1 MPEPFVAQLGRISG
15 KLLSDNLL
23 RNGID
28 LTFRNGPTDSDL
40 LYVDVN
46 NSRIGINTTPTTELD
61 INGTSNLRGNLLI
74 SDATARFGNIIFQ
87 TDGTVTSSVGPIIF
101 DLPAGNSQITMGS
114 FLTSDFK
121 VKDNYIQATTLNS
134 DINLYASG
142 TGVVDIQSNAT
153 ISNDLYIDGSISTD
167 VNMTVYGQFIIGNDP
182 LDTVVIE
189 PNFSQDVVPLGTGTF
204 DLGSA
209 SYRWANTYINSA
221 PDLLPGNI
229 TTSEVIV
236 SDQIK
241 INTLGISTIQSN
253 DPLLVTSGSGFIN
266 LESLTI
272 NEGNIDNG
280 SSTPVTISSTGTG
293 YVEILGTNAMVV
305 PVGTTAERPY
315 GEVGETRWNTDLQY
329 LECFDGTVY
338 QVATGG
344 GVVVTAAVMQ
354 EFADIYALILG

>member
-1 MPEPFVAQLGRISG
+1 MSEPFVAQLGRISG
-15 KLLSDNLL
+15 KLLASNLL
-23 RNGID
+23 RDGVE
-28 LTFRNGPTDSDL
+28 LTFRNGPLDADL
-40 LYVDVN
+40 LYLDVA
-46 NSRIGINTTPTTELD
+46 SGRVGINTIPTEALD
-61 INGTSNLRGNLLI
+61 VNGTSNLRGNLLV

-87 TDGTVTSSVGPIIF
+87 TDGTVTSQVGPIIF

-134 DINLYASG
+134 DINLYANG
-142 TGVVDIQSNAT
+142 AGIVDIQSNAT

-189 PNFSQDVVPLGTGTF
+189 PNFSQDVVPLGTGIF

-209 SYRWANTYINSA
+209 SYRWANAYINNV
-221 PDLLPGNI
+221 PDLLPENI
-229 TTSEVIV
+229 TTSEIIV
-236 SDQIK
+236 SNQIK

-253 DPLLVTSGSGFIN
+253 DPLLVSSGSGFIN
-266 LESLTI
+266 LESLII
-272 NEGNIDNG
+272 NDGNIDTVT
-280 SSTPVTISSTGTG
+280 STPITISSTGTG
-293 YVEILGTNAMVV
+293 YVEIVGTNAMVV

-315 GEVGETRWNTDLQY
+315 GEIGETRWNTDLQY
-329 LECFDGTVY
+329 LECFDGSVY

-344 GVVVTAAVMQ
+344 GVVVTAEVMQ